1 MPHVSSH
8 DFSTK
13 LVTTLVRMLLCCT
26 SHVPPYINLTLPIIS
41 KSLIELGE
49 NCLVKVLE
57 RKVVA
62 NGRDSRLFVKFTVCE
77 ISCHSAMVY
86 AISDRVDNVNQ
97 SRVE

>member
-62 NGRDSRLFVKFTVCE
+62 NGRDSRLFVKFPVILLWFMQYQIE
-77 ISCHSAMVY
+77 LIMLIKAG
-86 AISDRVDNVNQ
+86 
-97 SRVE
+97 